1 MSWLVQRIVTTPH
14 GVYQPPPVRLEA
26 TLFALALLFVA
37 VSFLLN
43 RISPAYALCYL
54 ALLVVP
60 FIFRVRGYRKF
71 GALGQPTDAIVGST
85 LVFARPADSRGA
97 LNFEIAPAGAPT
109 GSCSAMAVAL
119 KRCRCGDRVSRRAH
133 CSGCRLHCHSASQW
147 RSRKPCLHPSA
158 ATAPDAYPYNTEM
171 HNLVES

>member
-71 GALGQPTDAIVGST
+71 GALGQPTVAIVGST

-97 LNFEIAPAGAPT
+97 LNFEIADLQQLLVCGRAGRRTYRFVQRDGRCVETVPLWGPRVEACALQWLQAALPQCVT
-109 GSCSAMAVAL
+109 VAEPQTL
-119 KRCRCGDRVSRRAH
+119 FASIRGD
-133 CSGCRLHCHSASQW
+133 G
-147 RSRKPCLHPSA
+147 P
-158 ATAPDAYPYNTEM
+158 
-171 HNLVES
+171 